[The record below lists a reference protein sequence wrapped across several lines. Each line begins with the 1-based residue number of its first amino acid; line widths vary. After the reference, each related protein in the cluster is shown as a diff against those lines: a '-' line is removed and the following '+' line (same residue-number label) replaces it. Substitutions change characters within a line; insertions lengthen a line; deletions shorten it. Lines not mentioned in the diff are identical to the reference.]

1 MRIVTQIC
9 RPGESYFMTERL
21 AAMVRWRT
29 LAVALLCAWVV
40 LAPSLAEAR
49 AGSSGT
55 ATSQGSRGSR
65 TFQNDGAAPMQR
77 SLTPAPSPSQ
87 PGIAPRPAPLAPAYG
102 GGFMQQHPFMSGL
115 MGGFVGAGL
124 AGMLFGHSAYAAD
137 GSGFGGMLG
146 LLLQFA
152 VIGGLIWLAVSF
164 FRRRSGPAATPAM
177 FPRALGAVGA
187 MAAPAAARDPVEI
200 PISEADF
207 NAWSDLLVGIQS
219 AWTKGDLGALRRY
232 VTPEMLSYF
241 SEELS
246 RNVSQGVENRVE
258 HVTLLKGDLQEA
270 WSEGELEY
278 ATARLRWSAVDY
290 MVALPQA
297 SGGGQEVIVRG
308 DPSHATEATEM
319 WTFVRSHGGRW
330 LLSAI
335 QQV

>member
-1 MRIVTQIC
+1 
-9 RPGESYFMTERL
+9 MTERL
-21 AAMVRWRT
+21 AAMGWSRTTWRT
-29 LAVALLCAWVV
+29 LAVALLCAWVA
-40 LAPSLAEAR
+40 LAPGLAEAR
-49 AGSSGT
+49 AGSSSG
-55 ATSQGSRGSR
+55 SGSSMGSRGSR
-65 TFQNDGAAPMQR
+65 TFENDGAAPMQR
-77 SLTPAPSPSQ
+77 SLTPKPTPPQPS
-87 PGIAPRPAPLAPAYG
+87 IAPRPAPLAPAFG

-115 MGGFVGAGL
+115 MGGFIGAGL

-137 GSGFGGMLG
+137 GSGFGSMLG

-164 FRRRSGPAATPAM
+164 FRRRGGLAATPAM
-177 FPRALGAVGA
+177 FPSAVGA
-187 MAAPAAARDPVEI
+187 IVAPAAARDPVEI

-219 AWTKGDLGALRRY
+219 AWSKGDLGALRKY

-258 HVTLLKGDLQEA
+258 RVTLLKGDLQEA

-278 ATARLRWSAVDY
+278 ATARLRWNALDY
-290 MVALPQA
+290 MVALPQ
-297 SGGGQEVIVRG
+297 SNQSNGGGQEVIVRG
-308 DPSHATEATEM
+308 SPTEPTEATEM

-330 LLSAI
+330 LLPAI